1 MINELKTKRFR
12 MLNALY
18 EFMEGNTQKWCNLK
32 ELCMAQGISFDSNTF
47 EWLHQE
53 GLINLYGAA
62 YTCFLAHDGVKAI
75 EEAWQNP
82 HKDSYYFPAIANMTP
97 QNG

>member
-1 MINELKTKRFR
+1 

-32 ELCMAQGISFDSNTF
+32 ELCQSQGIPFDSNTF
-47 EWLHQE
+47 AYLQEE
-53 GLINLYGAA
+53 GLIKMYGAA
-62 YTCFLAHDGVKAI
+62 FTCFLSHDGVRAI
-75 EEAWQNP
+75 EEAWGNP
-82 HKDSYYFPAIANMTP
+82 HRETMYFPAIANMTP